1 MYSLSPLKQ
10 NGTFDKE
17 NIKMKLQNNEKTST
31 KKPRTVCCDVQL
43 IYFPNF
49 SYDYIKEN

>member
-1 MYSLSPLKQ
+1 
-10 NGTFDKE
+10 
-17 NIKMKLQNNEKTST
+17 MKLQNNEKTST
-31 KKPRTVCCDVQL
+31 KKPRTVCDVQL